1 MPARTALSAARRM
14 KVKPTSAKKSG
25 RPSAAGLGFFEIG
38 WVRPPADGSSGSWV
52 ACSSKALAAVS
63 HARRSSIETTFGIV
77 SFRSGGGDS
86 GSVRCVESAGSLL
99 TVVAP
104 GRVVMGFLGAGGA
117 STRSRSSEEIN
128 SHSEVSFRS
137 DIGA

>member
-38 WVRPPADGSSGSWV
+38 WVRPPAERLVRLLGRLLLEGV
-52 ACSSKALAAVS
+52 GGRLA
-63 HARRSSIETTFGIV
+63 RERSSIETTFGIV
-77 SFRSGGGDS
+77 SFRSSGGDS
-86 GSVRCVESAGSLL
+86 GGVRCEEIGGSLL

-104 GRVVMGFLGAGGA
+104 GRVMMGFLGAGGA